1 MALLTILIFGIGISF
16 WILGVGHAMFD
27 YRKEE
32 VEETTTKLAEKI
44 AKANAIEREREKTEK
59 KE

>member
-1 MALLTILIFGIGISF
+1 MIC
-16 WILGVGHAMFD
+16 VGHAAFD

-44 AKANAIEREREKTEK
+44 VKANAAERAKEKYE
-59 KE
+59 